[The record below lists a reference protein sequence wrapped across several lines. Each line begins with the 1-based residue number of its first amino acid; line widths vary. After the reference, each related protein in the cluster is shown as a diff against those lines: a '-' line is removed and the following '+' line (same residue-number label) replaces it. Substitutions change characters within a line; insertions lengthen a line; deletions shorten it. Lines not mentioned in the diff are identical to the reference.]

1 MSFLW
6 TRLARKELNV
16 PKIKSSQGLTVLIYI
31 CTVKQ
36 GVLETFEYEAAQ
48 FDSLQLE
55 VPSRSVK
62 ILWAHFKMGPQ
73 RNLQF
78 WVLGTYIT
86 TWHSVLEW
94 ILKKRSLHRP
104 ESSLRT
110 LCPDPKLPQL
120 ESLRISDKFKIS
132 KISRT

>member
-86 TWHSVLEW
+86 WHSVREW
-94 ILKKRSLHRP
+94 ILNKKVITQTREFFKDSLPRP
-104 ESSLRT
+104 KT
-110 LCPDPKLPQL
+110 TTAWKP
-120 ESLRISDKFKIS
+120 ISDKSKIS
-132 KISRT
+132 KISHT

>member
-86 TWHSVLEW
+86 WHSVLEW
-94 ILKKRSLHRP
+94 ILNKKVITQTREFFEDSLPRP
-104 ESSLRT
+104 KT
-110 LCPDPKLPQL
+110 TTAWKP
-120 ESLRISDKFKIS
+120 ISDKSKIS
-132 KISRT
+132 KISHT